1 MSLRRSLLRFVNI
14 PKPSQK
20 FVRVQNYSA
29 QAASKDDDKR
39 KTHFGFETVDEE
51 EKTKKGK
58 ITNYILSI
66 TYLVFLSCHSLILKV
81 ESEILRPVVAQGH
94 KM

>member
-20 FVRVQNYSA
+20 LIRVQKYSA
-29 QAASKDDDKR
+29 QAASKNEDNR

-58 ITNYILSI
+58 LY
-66 TYLVFLSCHSLILKV
+66 F
-81 ESEILRPVVAQGH
+81 E
-94 KM
+94 

>member
-1 MSLRRSLLRFVNI
+1 MTLRRSLLRFVNI

-20 FVRVQNYSA
+20 LVRVQKYSA
-29 QAASKDDDKR
+29 QAASNDDDKR

-58 ITNYILSI
+58 ITEIIYYPLH
-66 TYLVFLSCHSLILKV
+66 TVYFHSY
-81 ESEILRPVVAQGH
+81 
-94 KM
+94 